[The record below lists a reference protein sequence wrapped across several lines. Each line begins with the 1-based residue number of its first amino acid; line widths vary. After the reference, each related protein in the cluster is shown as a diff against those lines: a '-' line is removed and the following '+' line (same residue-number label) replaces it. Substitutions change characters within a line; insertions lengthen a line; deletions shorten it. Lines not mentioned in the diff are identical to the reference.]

1 MAEAATIARPY
12 AEAVFALADKG
23 GALARWSRTL
33 ATMAAIA
40 ANPDVRRVV
49 GDPNLSAE
57 QVYGL
62 FAAASG
68 DLAAAEQNLLRV
80 LIDND
85 RLPAL
90 PEIAAIYEELKNE
103 REGVVEAVI
112 TTAFPLDKGQLVTL
126 VDEIEARF
134 KRKVQAQVNVD
145 AGLIGGVRM
154 QVGDEVI
161 DGSVRGRLAAMA
173 AALMK

>member
-1 MAEAATIARPY
+1 MAEAVTIARPY

-23 GALARWSRTL
+23 GGLARWSRTL
-33 ATMAAIA
+33 ATMAAVA
-40 ANPDVRRVV
+40 ANPDVRRAV

-68 DLAAAEQNLLRV
+68 DLAGEEQNFLRV
-80 LIDND
+80 LIEND
-85 RLPAL
+85 RLSAL
-90 PEIAAIYEELKNE
+90 PEIAETYEELKNE
-103 REGVVEAVI
+103 REGVVEALI
-112 TTAFPLDKGQLVTL
+112 TTALPLDKSQLAAL
-126 VDEIEARF
+126 VEEIEARF
-134 KRKVQAQVNVD
+134 KRKVQVQVNVD
-145 AGLIGGVRM
+145 SGLIGGVRM

>member
-1 MAEAATIARPY
+1 MAEAVTIARPY

-23 GALARWSRTL
+23 GDLARWSRTL
-33 ATMAAIA
+33 ATMAAVA
-40 ANPDVRRVV
+40 ANPDVRRAV

-68 DLAAAEQNLLRV
+68 DLVGEEQSFLRV
-80 LIDND
+80 LIEND
-85 RLPAL
+85 RLSAL
-90 PEIAAIYEELKNE
+90 PEVAAIYEDLKNE
-103 REGVVEAVI
+103 REGVVEAFI
-112 TTAFPLDKGQLVTL
+112 TTALPLDKSQLAAL
-126 VDEIEARF
+126 VEEIEARF

-145 AGLIGGVRM
+145 ASLIGGVRM

-173 AALMK
+173 AALVK

>member
-1 MAEAATIARPY
+1 MAEAVTIARPY

-23 GALARWSRTL
+23 GDLGKWSRTL
-33 ATMAAIA
+33 ATMAAVA
-40 ANPDVRRVV
+40 ANPEVRRAV
-49 GDPNLSAE
+49 GNPNLNPE

-62 FAAASG
+62 FAAGSG
-68 DLAAAEQNLLRV
+68 DLVTAEQNFLRV
-80 LIDND
+80 LIEND
-85 RLPAL
+85 RLAAL

-103 REGVVEAVI
+103 REGVVDAVI
-112 TTAFPLDKGQLVTL
+112 TTAFPLDKGELAALVKEL
-126 VDEIEARF
+126 EGRF
-134 KRKVQAQVNVD
+134 KLKVQPQVNVD

-161 DGSVRGRLAAMA
+161 DGSVRGRLAAMG

>member
-1 MAEAATIARPY
+1 MAEAVTIARPY
-12 AEAVFALADKG
+12 AEAVFAQADKG
-23 GALARWSRTL
+23 GALAKWSRTL
-33 ATMAAIA
+33 ATMAAVA
-40 ANPDVRRVV
+40 ANAEVRRAV
-49 GDPNLSAE
+49 GNPNLSSD

-68 DLAAAEQNLLRV
+68 DLATEEQNLLRV
-80 LIDND
+80 LIEND
-85 RLPAL
+85 RLSAL
-90 PEIAAIYEELKNE
+90 PEIAALYEELKNE

-112 TTAFPLDKGQLVTL
+112 TTAFPLDKRQLAGL
-126 VDEIEARF
+126 VEEIESRF

-161 DGSVRGRLAAMA
+161 DGSVRGRLTAMA

>member
-1 MAEAATIARPY
+1 MAEAVTIARPY
-12 AEAVFALADKG
+12 AEAVFALADAG
-23 GALARWSRTL
+23 GALGKWSQTL
-33 ATMAAIA
+33 ATMAAVA
-40 ANPDVRRVV
+40 ANPDARSAI
-49 GDPNLSAE
+49 GNPNLSSD

-85 RLPAL
+85 RLSAL
-90 PEIAAIYEELKNE
+90 PEISAIYEELKNE

-112 TTAFPLDKGQLVTL
+112 TTAFPLDKQQLAAL
-126 VDEIEARF
+126 VQEIEARF
-134 KRKVQAQVNVD
+134 KRKVQPQVNVD
-145 AGLIGGVRM
+145 STLIGGVRM